1 MFVCFDK
8 QCGLIYLDRKRV
20 SGNTY
25 GDPHVKKEE
34 TQETALEE
42 GKEEVEMIKKKE

>member
-25 GDPHVKKEE
+25 GE
-34 TQETALEE
+34 ETALEE